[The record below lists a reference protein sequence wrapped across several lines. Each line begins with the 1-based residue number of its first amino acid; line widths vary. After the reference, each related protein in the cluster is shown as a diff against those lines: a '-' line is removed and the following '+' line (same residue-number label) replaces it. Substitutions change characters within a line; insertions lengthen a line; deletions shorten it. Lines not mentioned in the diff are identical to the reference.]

1 MIAKGGA
8 EPDLEGR
15 QALLAAVLTVVE
27 YDTVDGR
34 VCQRH
39 RRGQLQRQPRIRA
52 RRRVAHVVQ
61 HSIYAVVRN
70 MHLMSRALLR
80 ANRLYLRQP
89 APILTVACNGRIERI
104 ERRRG
109 RWRQRRRRTR
119 REGNGRW
126 LNDQKARRDA
136 ERARNRVGDV
146 GSTKGTTHRGRRGGG
161 GAGRHKRD
169 GRLCCGDHRSRH
181 VDGRA
186 EDITQRSGKVG
197 RERRD

>member
-1 MIAKGGA
+1 
-8 EPDLEGR
+8 
-15 QALLAAVLTVVE
+15 
-27 YDTVDGR
+27 
-34 VCQRH
+34 
-39 RRGQLQRQPRIRA
+39 
-52 RRRVAHVVQ
+52 
-61 HSIYAVVRN
+61 

-146 GSTKGTTHRGRRGGG
+146 LQYPTFVQLYSRASPNPNT
-161 GAGRHKRD
+161 
-169 GRLCCGDHRSRH
+169 RLPRI
-181 VDGRA
+181 
-186 EDITQRSGKVG
+186 E
-197 RERRD
+197 RERLGLPDALVPFLPSPTDVRPVSATERDTRDCISTHGHS